1 MGKKNIDNVDMRKKK
16 QLRRSL
22 LRFLILV
29 LIAAFCVFLYVER
42 GSWLTGME
50 NKIDSIRQNDGVLA
64 DGNFPLSISG
74 NGDYQAEIMEDDL
87 AILNNS
93 YLYLYSD
100 QGESLDT
107 RQIAYTNAVMQSGG
121 DRILCFENG
130 GIGFR
135 VDNTNGC
142 VYEKEAENIIISGD
156 ISSSGYTALITESN
170 TYSCSIY
177 VYSQN
182 GKKLYTRNCVE
193 RVNEICFNPD
203 NSGCVFVQLDAS
215 DGEISS
221 VLKCIEFDKEE
232 IIWEA
237 PALSTLCL
245 EASYTSD
252 GRICIIGDSVCAYYN
267 KKGQM
272 ESMYT
277 YSGSLISYDAENG
290 QAAILVRSDETRETN
305 LLLFDS
311 SAESPMVI
319 PVNNSASYVKL
330 NGSTACLMS
339 TDNVVAYSFEGKAV
353 ATVNLDFSYDRF
365 LRQDEYLFLMSY
377 DQIDRVNFNQ

>member
-1 MGKKNIDNVDMRKKK
+1 MGKKNIDNVDKRKKK

-22 LRFLILV
+22 LRFAVLV

-50 NKIDSIRQNDGVLA
+50 NKIDSIRQNEGVLA
-64 DGNFPLSISG
+64 DGNFPLNISG
-74 NGDYQAEIMEDDL
+74 SEDYQAELMGDDL

-100 QGESLDT
+100 QGESIDT
-107 RQIAYTNAVMQSGG
+107 RQIAYTNAVIRTCG
-121 DRILCFENG
+121 DRILSFENG
-130 GIGFR
+130 GLGFR
-135 VDNTNGC
+135 VDNSNGC
-142 VYEKEAENIIISGD
+142 VYEKEAENIIISGE
-156 ISSSGYTALITESN
+156 ISSGGYTALITESS

-177 VYSQN
+177 IYNQN

-193 RVNEICFNPD
+193 RVNEICFAPD
-203 NSGCVFVQLDAS
+203 DSGCVFVQLDAK
-215 DGEISS
+215 DGELSS

-232 IIWEA
+232 ISWEA
-237 PALSTLCL
+237 PTLSTLCL
-245 EASYTSD
+245 ETSYTPD
-252 GRICIIGDSVCAYYN
+252 GRICMVGDSMCAYYN

-277 YSGSLISYDAENG
+277 YSGSLLSYDIDEG
-290 QAAILVRSDETRETN
+290 QAAVLVRSDETRETN
-305 LLLFDS
+305 LILFDL
-311 SAESPMVI
+311 SAESPLVI

-330 NGSTACLMS
+330 DDSTVFLMS
-339 TDNVVAYSFEGKAV
+339 TENVVAYSFEGKAV
-353 ATVNLDFSYDRF
+353 ATVNLDFAYDRF
-365 LRQDEYLFLMSY
+365 LREDEYLFLMSY